1 MTLPTGTVTFV
12 FTDLEGSTALLKRL
26 GDGEYSRL
34 LAIHRRLVRD
44 IFAGH
49 DGHEIDT
56 QGDAFFYSFRR
67 ARQAVA
73 AAVDLQRAHRKASW
87 PGEVEVLVRI
97 GLHTGEP
104 AVGDEG
110 YTGLDVV
117 RAARIAAV
125 GRGGQVLISDTTRAI
140 AADSLPEGASL
151 RALGERQLK
160 DIDRPEPLF
169 EITVDGVTDATD
181 ADEGPTS
188 AGAFRARGTQREK
201 VVQDARQRIEERV
214 LASLEK
220 TLGGDFPF
228 GIGRPRPG
236 TQPARP
242 GPMSAEIERLRGLR
256 DSGALSEEQYQRA
269 VNRLLERPA

>member
-1 MTLPTGTVTFV
+1 MTLPTGTVTFA

-26 GDGEYSRL
+26 GDDEYARL

-56 QGDAFFYSFRR
+56 QGDAFFYSFVR
-67 ARQAVA
+67 ARQAVT
-73 AAVDLQRAHRKASW
+73 AAVDLQRAHAKASW
-87 PGEVEVLVRI
+87 PGDVSVLVRI

-125 GRGGQVLISDTTRAI
+125 GRGGQILLSDTTRAI
-140 AADSLPEGASL
+140 VTDGLADGVSL
-151 RALGERQLK
+151 RALGEQRLK

-169 EITVDGVTDATD
+169 EVLV
-181 ADEGPTS
+181 EGIAASPELETTEPEPVP
-188 AGAFRARGTQREK
+188 TQRERL
-201 VVQDARQRIEERV
+201 VNDARQRIEERV
-214 LASLEK
+214 LASLER

-228 GIGRPRPG
+228 GIDKPKVPKPPVPPAQPG
-236 TQPARP
+236 A
-242 GPMSAEIERLRGLR
+242 MSAEIERLRGLR
-256 DSGALSEEQYQRA
+256 DSGALSDAQYERA
-269 VNRLLERPA
+269 VDRLIGGE